1 MPPAVTTLGKYDVLF
16 PLSVPGQTTHS
27 YLGTQRGFGGFK
39 KLVLL
44 REVLPELQGN
54 DQANQIFLKEAKAVA
69 QFHHPNVAD
78 VFDLEATEG
87 KLILATEFI
96 PGATLDEVASAF
108 RSSKLRIPLGLVLMA
123 VRDTALALH
132 YAHTFTNVLGEAQPV
147 LHGTVSPKTIQITF
161 EGLTK
166 VLDFARPRAVL
177 LQRSAAND
185 LSALGATVHSVLAE
199 NPQDAQLASRTD
211 LTAELRSALARL
223 VTSDPQHR
231 FPTGLDFAKAL
242 EACAAP
248 VIWRPEQAAQLIQRM
263 FTERRDEFRQLLAQL
278 EEQGS
283 STAVMPLSKIF
294 SEGTAPRADDPPT
307 IPPGTLRAAAAEGGP
322 DTLPPDMDV
331 SPEDATNPRAS
342 IPRPGGLTEAEM
354 QTVVRRSGEQRAV
367 EMPEPLAGRD
377 EPNTDVRH
385 VPAARH
391 SGEVRERKGG
401 SKLLR
406 LLLVAVLVAVGL
418 VLVKWRTDP
427 EWMRTRNPQLAHSL
441 ERLAFIPGFPKALPP
456 PPLPVLEELED
467 AGVAGD
473 AGEAEAA
480 AHPGDP
486 GVAAAKKG
494 SPDAG
499 AAKGPSKPPP
509 PPPPHHPHHGR

>member
-1 MPPAVTTLGKYDVLF
+1 MDHARGAAPPDVTTLGKYEVLF
-16 PLSVPGQTTHS
+16 PLSVPGQTSNS

-78 VFDLEATEG
+78 VFDLEAAEG

-96 PGATLDEVASAF
+96 PGATLEEVASAF
-108 RSSKLRIPLGLVLMA
+108 RASKLRIPLGMVLMA
-123 VRDTALALH
+123 VRDAALALH
-132 YAHTFTNVLGEAQPV
+132 YAHSFTNVLGEAQPV

-185 LSALGATVHSVLAE
+185 LNALGATVHSVLAE
-199 NPQDAQLASRTD
+199 SPQDAQLASRTD
-211 LTAELRSALARL
+211 LTSELRSALARL

-242 EACAAP
+242 EASAAP

-278 EEQGS
+278 DEQGS
-283 STAVMPLSKIF
+283 STAVMPLSKVF
-294 SEGTAPRADDPPT
+294 SQGTAPRADDPPT
-307 IPPGTLRAAAAEGGP
+307 IPPGTLRAAASSPDGGP

-331 SPEDATNPRAS
+331 SPEDATNPRATM
-342 IPRPGGLTEAEM
+342 PGPVGLTEAEM

-367 EMPEPLAGRD
+367 DAPEALGDRD
-377 EPNTDVRH
+377 EPSTDVRQL
-385 VPAARH
+385 PQARR
-391 SGEVRERKGG
+391 SGEMRKRKGG

-406 LLLVAVLVAVGL
+406 LLFVAVLVGIGL
-418 VLVKWRTDP
+418 VLAKWRTDP
-427 EWMRTRNPQLAHSL
+427 EWIRARNPELAHSL
-441 ERLAFIPGFPKALPP
+441 ERLSFIPGFPKALPP
-456 PPLPVLEELED
+456 PPPPALEEGED

-473 AGEAEAA
+473 AGQA
-480 AHPGDP
+480 
-486 GVAAAKKG
+486 
-494 SPDAG
+494 
-499 AAKGPSKPPP
+499 
-509 PPPPHHPHHGR
+509 